1 MKLKVLRVLSMNTNL
16 KFFKDLGW
24 LVVSKSSVLLLGL
37 IVNFS
42 LPLILSVNEYGEY
55 RLLLYY
61 LSLITVFGFGINES
75 IFIKFSGY
83 NIIDI
88 ERSSINNHFSLMII
102 SQLFFSVTIIGISF
116 LNLNSI
122 HFIMYIFLAINM
134 FLANINSFYM
144 TVSQITK
151 NFKHYSIITIIGRF
165 LIFIPIILS
174 LRFEMIVFIF
184 YITLTINNIIQLV
197 IHKQKFSFQID
208 LKNISISSVKIILK
222 TGLPL
227 LVTNYLVKFI
237 FALDRLFL
245 DILFDVEVFSYY
257 SFAYSIVVTINIII
271 DSLYLMIYQYIK
283 NNDQF
288 NFKDIYR
295 YLSLFLLIFTS
306 FSLIITI
313 PVIYIINTYVP
324 NYIKS
329 IEYLWFM
336 FPILLF
342 KVNISVVKRIYFIHT
357 NKQKEVFFINL
368 SVVLIYISL
377 IIITNLI
384 LNESIMIVISS
395 FLIYLIWF
403 IINEI
408 FISKNGIKT
417 DKKNILFIIY
427 VLICYYVMYLS
438 SDKMLLSFILYSVLL
453 IFMIIFLFKRD
464 LKKIII
470 IGGKLKQ

>member
-1 MKLKVLRVLSMNTNL
+1 
-16 KFFKDLGW
+16 
-24 LVVSKSSVLLLGL
+24 
-37 IVNFS
+37 
-42 LPLILSVNEYGEY
+42 
-55 RLLLYY
+55 
-61 LSLITVFGFGINES
+61 
-75 IFIKFSGY
+75 
-83 NIIDI
+83 
-88 ERSSINNHFSLMII
+88 
-102 SQLFFSVTIIGISF
+102 
-116 LNLNSI
+116 
-122 HFIMYIFLAINM
+122 
-134 FLANINSFYM
+134 
-144 TVSQITK
+144 
-151 NFKHYSIITIIGRF
+151 
-165 LIFIPIILS
+165 
-174 LRFEMIVFIF
+174 
-184 YITLTINNIIQLV
+184 
-197 IHKQKFSFQID
+197 
-208 LKNISISSVKIILK
+208 
-222 TGLPL
+222 
-227 LVTNYLVKFI
+227 
-237 FALDRLFL
+237 
-245 DILFDVEVFSYY
+245 LFDVEVFSYY